1 MGWEP
6 YQAISLDPRELER
19 FSAHQ
24 RDAFDAYRNSF
35 YLDANGFF
43 DAAQIACRLAHRNSW
58 RNAAF
63 KFPLSGQLAG
73 VHHMDLRP
81 GAHDAAMFR
90 SSHPMDWIWFSQS
103 IFAAY
108 GVVEELRLTPQ
119 ASSTK
124 PSLLRDGTWNP
135 EVRTHLECRLA
146 KIGIRPQDT
155 LYWNVRGRPRRLEK
169 KAQRRIT
176 SAKPGPWTRGN
187 VRDASILY
195 IDAINTASYLR
206 SNVTAHVG
214 EVSGLTAIDVP
225 NVQQLARLLLLHA
238 VGFQF
243 WRHPKVNGNSTAK
256 TSGSD
261 RTITCAQRVETRANR
276 RGFGRSPHR

>member
-1 MGWEP
+1 
-6 YQAISLDPRELER
+6 
-19 FSAHQ
+19 
-24 RDAFDAYRNSF
+24 
-35 YLDANGFF
+35 
-43 DAAQIACRLAHRNSW
+43 
-58 RNAAF
+58 
-63 KFPLSGQLAG
+63 
-73 VHHMDLRP
+73 
-81 GAHDAAMFR
+81 
-90 SSHPMDWIWFSQS
+90 MDWIWFSQS

-124 PSLLRDGTWNP
+124 PSLLPDGTWNP
-135 EVRTHLECRLA
+135 EVRTHLEGRLA

-176 SAKPGPWTRGN
+176 SAKPVPWTRGN
-187 VRDASILY
+187 VRDAGILY

-214 EVSGLTAIDVP
+214 EVSGLTAIDVA

-243 WRHPKVNGNSTAK
+243 WKHPKVNGNSTAK
-256 TSGSD
+256 TSGRD
-261 RTITCAQRVETRANR
+261 RTITGARRVETRASR
-276 RGFGRSPHR
+276 RGSGRSPHR